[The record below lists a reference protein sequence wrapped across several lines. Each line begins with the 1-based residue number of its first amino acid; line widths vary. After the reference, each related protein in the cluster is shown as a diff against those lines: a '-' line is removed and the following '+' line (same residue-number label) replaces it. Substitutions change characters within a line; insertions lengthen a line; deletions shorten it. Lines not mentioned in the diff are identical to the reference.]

1 MCTRPRLMKD
11 NFGRIIKSVPCKMCI
26 ECRNMRREEFTQ
38 RLLHEWETSGYIGSF
53 ITLTYRDD
61 NLPILLPE
69 GSAIVGAWFG
79 SIPPAYGST
88 LSRQELTQFAD
99 KLQKRVKRKFN
110 HSCKYVLVGEYGDD
124 GHRPIITE

>member
-1 MCTRPRLMKD
+1 MCTRPRLMQD

-38 RLLHEWETSGYIGSF
+38 RLLHEWETNNYIGSF

-61 NLPILLPE
+61 ALPILLPE
-69 GSAIVGAWFG
+69 GSATVGSWFG
-79 SIPPAYGST
+79 SVPPAYGST
-88 LSRQELTQFAD
+88 LSRKELTQFAD
-99 KLQKRVKRKFN
+99 KLQKRIRRKFN

-124 GHRPIITE
+124 GHRPTTTE